1 MQNYTIEIFQHIG
14 WWAIFVSIIFN
25 IIISILAIVP
35 SVFLTAANIIV
46 FGLPLGITISI
57 AGEALGAIV
66 SFSLYRVS
74 VQKFTSNRHIK
85 SSMLQKLQY
94 AEGWQAFWLIISLRV
109 LPFMPSGAVTFIS
122 AISKVKLLTFA
133 IASTLGKIPALF
145 IESFS
150 VYGLLTLSPKINTIL
165 ACFGISILLI
175 LFIKFHQRKT

>member
-14 WWAIFVSIIFN
+14 WWAIVVSIIFN

-66 SFSLYRVS
+66 SFSLYRIG
-74 VQKFTSNRHIK
+74 VQKFTTNRHIQ

-94 AEGWQAFWLIISLRV
+94 AKGWQAFWLIIGLRV

-122 AISKVKLLTFA
+122 ALSKVTLGIFA
-133 IASTLGKIPALF
+133 IASTLGKIPALL
-145 IESFS
+145 IEAFS
-150 VYGLLTLSPKINTIL
+150 VYGLLTLSPEMNIGLT
-165 ACFGISILLI
+165 CFGIGILCV
-175 LFIKFHQRKT
+175 LFFKFYHRKT